1 MVKADMYML
10 LKLSVGEECEHM
22 EVNDNDKTTITVK
35 WPYNAESIKNYLTI
49 WALCM
54 FTMST
59 KSGCVLTSAYYIAA
73 FLLSWLI

>member
-35 WPYNAESIKNYLTI
+35 
-49 WALCM
+49 
-54 FTMST
+54 
-59 KSGCVLTSAYYIAA
+59 
-73 FLLSWLI
+73 